1 MANRW
6 AVSVPDGYLDVPY
19 PHERRR
25 ILRFEAGLALDAPLR
40 RLSRL
45 SGAVDRA
52 LALRLA
58 RLQAARSY
66 IRLGYARLGDYSRE
80 RLGLAERT
88 TFDLARLGRALERL
102 PLVDHELAAGRL
114 TWTAAFQVARVAGVD
129 DETTWVERAGS
140 LPVRELKQRVRQE
153 LSARKAGSRTS
164 ERSATG
170 TEHDPDGSTDDDAK
184 RDRFGR
190 MLIHA
195 NARTASYWY
204 AALDL
209 CRQVAGA
216 DLPETEAA
224 EYVLADFVSGGSA
237 LPDDMPRLYPRA
249 PVHYPAGSRRGLYL
263 VGRGRRELPPVAKE
277 LGSHVLDAKSTRDLD
292 DLLRLVD
299 SGEVSNDPFELD
311 ASMRRLVAARCG
323 VDLDLARLL
332 RNFESL
338 DLAPHLGF
346 ERFGDYAEARLG
358 ISARRARFLVQLD
371 RKLYGYPAIQRAV
384 RDGRVGTVAAMLLT
398 RVVLSRVTEDV
409 WIGRAERITVAR
421 LRREVEWAERGVA
434 LRRFRTPLPPPDGR
448 IKTALDELTDEL
460 SRQRQTFAIEGEGE
474 CGGKDGAGQTFAVA
488 EGISTAPGAD
498 GRMRPL
504 APDDAEWV
512 RRVFKSQS
520 PQVDVVFWIA
530 ESAVPLWDEARR
542 QIAFH
547 TGEQFV
553 PDQVVLLWL
562 ALDFLATHLPSWL
575 EALDTE
581 DRIAVRERFRCAIPG
596 CTVHGGAGH
605 HLEFR
610 SQGGSDEDENLLF
623 TCYIHHIPGVH
634 AGCLRVTGEA
644 PDRLKID
651 LGIRPDGTALDS
663 FVNGRRVLSSDNVL
677 RVATED
683 AA

>member
-1 MANRW
+1 MAESW
-6 AVSVPDGYLDVPY
+6 SVPVPDGYLDVPY
-19 PHERRR
+19 QHERRD
-25 ILRFEAGLALDAPLR
+25 ILRFESGLALDTPLR

-52 LALRLA
+52 LAVRLA
-58 RLQAARSY
+58 RVQAARSY
-66 IRLGYARLGDYSRE
+66 IRLGYARLGDYTRE

-88 TFDLARLGRALERL
+88 TFDLARLGRALDRL
-102 PLVDHELAAGRL
+102 PLLDRELAAGRL

-129 DETTWVERAGS
+129 DEATWIERAGS
-140 LPVRELKQRVRQE
+140 LPVRELKQRVRQA
-153 LSARKAGSRTS
+153 LAARKSGGRKP
-164 ERSATG
+164 EQGATK
-170 TEHDPDGSTDDDAK
+170 TEHDPDVSTDDGGAK
-184 RDRFGR
+184 DRVGR
-190 MLIHA
+190 MLIHTSTH
-195 NARTASYWY
+195 TASYWY

-224 EYVLADFVSGGSA
+224 EYVLADFVSGGSR

-249 PVHYPAGSRRGLYL
+249 PVRYPAGSRRGLHL
-263 VGRGRRELPPVAKE
+263 LGRGPGELPPVAKE
-277 LGSHVLDAKSTRDLD
+277 LGSRVLDAKLTRDLEA
-292 DLLRLVD
+292 LLRLVE

-311 ASMRRLVAARCG
+311 GSMRRLIAARSG

-346 ERFGDYAEARLG
+346 GRFGEYAEERLG

-384 RDGRVGTVAAMLLT
+384 RDGRIGTVAAMLLT
-398 RVVLSRVTEDV
+398 RVAESRMTEDV
-409 WIGRAERITVAR
+409 WIGHAERITVAR
-421 LRREVEWAERGVA
+421 LRREVEWAERGIV
-434 LRRFRTPLPPPDGR
+434 LRRFRTPLPPPAGR
-448 IKTALDELTDEL
+448 IKTELDELTDEW
-460 SRQRQTFAIEGEGE
+460 SARRQTFAVEEEGNWGGE
-474 CGGKDGAGQTFAVA
+474 AGSGQTFAVA
-488 EGISTAPGAD
+488 D
-498 GRMRPL
+498 GRASASVANDRLRPL

-512 RRVFKSQS
+512 RRVFETQS
-520 PQVDVVFWIA
+520 PDVDVVFWIA

-547 TGEQFV
+547 TGEEFV
-553 PDQVVLLWL
+553 PDQVVLLWI

-575 EALDTE
+575 EALDCE

-605 HLEFR
+605 HLKFR
-610 SQGGSDEDENLLF
+610 SHGGSDEDENLLF

-634 AGCLRVTGEA
+634 GSCLRVTGKA
-644 PDRLKID
+644 PDGVKVD
-651 LGIRPDGTALDS
+651 LGIRPDGTALES
-663 FVNGRRVLSSDNVL
+663 FVNGRRVLPSDK
-677 RVATED
+677 TERAEEE
-683 AA
+683 AAA